1 MEKKTRLK
9 AFIDSLLAD
18 DLLDKYGNF
27 AKLAGVDPSCLSLAV
42 QGKRRLSI
50 PNWKSIVSTF
60 PYTNID
66 WLLDRTDDK
75 SPRTAE
81 SVLVGD
87 FRERF
92 NKVIQ
97 HYHKNDR
104 AAFRKKL
111 GISPQTMHTWRTKKL
126 PEDVAWRLAD
136 AYPDL
141 SIHWLLTGCGDFLLN
156 TQDPE
161 PALDKE
167 KLSELKKHIADLKER
182 IAELEDENEYL
193 YKKLDI
199 QSKQINHYISI
210 LNYER
215 QINAEQ

>member
-1 MEKKTRLK
+1 MENKTRLK
-9 AFIDSLLAD
+9 AFIESLLAD
-18 DLLDKYGNF
+18 DRLDKYGDF
-27 AKLAGVDPSCLSLAV
+27 AKLADVDPSSLSLAV

-50 PNWKSIVSTF
+50 PNLKSIVATF

-66 WLLDRTDDK
+66 WLLDRTDDRE
-75 SPRTAE
+75 PRTAE
-81 SVLVGD
+81 SDLVGD

-111 GISPQTMHTWRTKKL
+111 GVSAQTTHGWRTRKL

-156 TQDPE
+156 PQEHE
-161 PALDKE
+161 PAPVKE
-167 KLSELKKHIADLKER
+167 KLSELKER
-182 IAELEDENEYL
+182 IAELEAENEYL
-193 YKKLDI
+193 YKKIDI

-210 LNYER
+210 LAYER
-215 QINAEQ
+215 QIKTEQ